1 MSMMDEVRGSLT
13 NFHIIFEGED
23 YLADFFDDDPFTMRD
38 ALSFPHIYWLPH
50 QESGMMS
57 QAATFSIC
65 AMRRG
70 VICGSALVDISS
82 LHDDV
87 HISKI
92 FVSPSVRKERIG
104 TGLIQQ
110 VIRTSEFLVKS
121 GRMKKPVIDLFPV
134 SQGGLFMQRVLG

>member
-13 NFHIIFEGED
+13 NGHIIFDGEEH
-23 YLADFFDDDPFTMRD
+23 LSGSSADDRFLMTD
-38 ALSFPHIYWLPH
+38 ALSFPHIYELPH

-57 QAATFSIC
+57 EAATFSIC
-65 AMRRG
+65 FMRDG
-70 VICGSALVDISS
+70 VICGSVLIDIST

-87 HISKI
+87 HVSKI
-92 FVSPSVRKERIG
+92 FVSPSVRKEGIG